1 MFATFLKHRNGLNP
15 VNMNQFVSA
24 SLKDSAE
31 TLSGN
36 GALKYSTTGDA
47 FVDQFGKLGSY
58 KAPRS
63 SQEIEK
69 DCETLWAEDKLNAI
83 RFNLYVRMISRV
95 PSLSGK
101 NLSTTQRGAELR
113 HEGIRRMMWLA
124 NKSPA
129 AFKANLALFVAIGS
143 WRDVFEM
150 LKLDV
155 IDNAW
160 EKRKLDWNYI
170 GGLVSAGL
178 ANEHTSELVKKW
190 LPSLRADSKCT
201 TPAAKADNIVA
212 KWLCSVIVKTKS
224 EKNSGSTYRSYRKLK
239 SSGTAHEWQKQ
250 ISRSEFGAID
260 FAKIHGRALNLL
272 VRSKFLDNQ
281 GLRKSYEQWLTKPE
295 AQEMKY
301 TGFVHELF
309 KGIPHSLS
317 LLGKAE
323 QETINRQF
331 DALVKKGGET
341 EATPLIVVRD
351 TSSSMG
357 SEAAGTGMS
366 CFNVAK
372 ALALYFSEFLTGRFE
387 DSFIEFNSD
396 AKMHQWKGDS
406 PLERWYNDKCS
417 YVGSTN
423 FQSVIQLLCRVKAQ
437 GVPEEE
443 FPRGILCIS
452 DSEFNPTQLGQ
463 TNVDAARNA
472 LRKAGFSEE
481 FAREFVIVLWNLQN
495 SYYGRGSGS
504 KFETYGSGVHN
515 VFYFS
520 GYSAST
526 VGLLTSKIQTARELL
541 EAALSQEAMQLATLE

>member
-1 MFATFLKHRNGLNP
+1 M
-15 VNMNQFVSA
+15 
-24 SLKDSAE
+24 
-31 TLSGN
+31 
-36 GALKYSTTGDA
+36 
-47 FVDQFGKLGSY
+47 
-58 KAPRS
+58 
-63 SQEIEK
+63 
-69 DCETLWAEDKLNAI
+69 
-83 RFNLYVRMISRV
+83 
-95 PSLSGK
+95 
-101 NLSTTQRGAELR
+101 
-113 HEGIRRMMWLA
+113 
-124 NKSPA
+124 
-129 AFKANLALFVAIGS
+129 
-143 WRDVFEM
+143 
-150 LKLDV
+150 
-155 IDNAW
+155 
-160 EKRKLDWNYI
+160 
-170 GGLVSAGL
+170 
-178 ANEHTSELVKKW
+178 

-281 GLRKSYEQWLTKPE
+281 GLRTSYEQWLTKPE
-295 AQEMKY
+295 SQEMKY

-317 LLGKAE
+317 LFGKAE

-351 TSSSMG
+351 TSSSMS